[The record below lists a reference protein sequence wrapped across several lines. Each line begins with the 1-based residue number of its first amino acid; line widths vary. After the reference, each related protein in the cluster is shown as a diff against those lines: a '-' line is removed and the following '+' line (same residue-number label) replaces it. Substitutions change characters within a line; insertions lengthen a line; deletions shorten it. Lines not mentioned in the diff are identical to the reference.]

1 MEQYRLSPLAAESV
15 VYQQSLN
22 LPRGNNCYSINLE
35 KSSNILA
42 FGCSEVTLIYN
53 SNLQYENHMTFK
65 NFVRSVGQ
73 HTKSRK
79 VYYIHPDCRVGYF
92 CLDDFQSS
100 GEVLRLSA
108 DNKYPRIAVND
119 EHLVVSN
126 AEKHLLHA
134 DSFSSTTSR
143 PYSPTDDG
151 NGIRSL
157 KFDSDGLITLDV
169 TGLVTKYRIGV
180 RESPQLIW
188 RCPAIK
194 GAYALCVDQSTGL
207 VYVTGPNHILYI
219 ISAGVCPFGIIVWCS
234 IAAGIIF
241 SAAVM
246 FLRALITVSSVSF
259 HQYFIFQ

>member
-42 FGCSEVTLIYN
+42 FGCSEVILIYN
-53 SNLQYENHMTFK
+53 SNLQHENHITFK
-65 NFVRSVGQ
+65 DFIRSVGQ

-79 VYYIHPDCRVGYF
+79 VYYIHPNCRVGYF
-92 CLDDFQSS
+92 CLNDFQSS

-126 AEKHLLHA
+126 SEKHLLHVY
-134 DSFSSTTSR
+134 SFSSKTSR

-151 NGIRSL
+151 NGFRSL

-169 TGLVTKYRIGV
+169 TGLVTKYRMGV

-188 RCPAIK
+188 RCYAVS

-207 VYVTGPNHILYI
+207 VYVTDPHHMLYI
-219 ISAGVCPFGIIVWCS
+219 ISAGKCLFGIIVWCS

-241 SAAVM
+241 PAAAILLV
-246 FLRALITVSSVSF
+246 ALLTDLSVSF
-259 HQYFIFQ
+259 H